1 MNSKNKNIVLF
12 VSIFIV
18 LVIFIDIIF
27 NFSGIMIENFA
38 NHAADNYNAALESNS
53 ADQQNQQNQQSEQD
67 LGEVKSLVSK
77 ISGRVFNISINP
89 RDNRIITIASPSDPK
104 KANIS
109 VNQDG
114 TLSNEGKAR
123 ELQNQQFVLERVTN
137 AQQYRTLIGTNS
149 NAGADVSSSC
159 TRYPFYVVK
168 SNAIGKTNPPWCLG
182 YETGN
187 LFVHPIGN
195 YDNQKWEVSN
205 VVVDTMSYC
214 TNNMND
220 TSTGQLRNVPD
231 SKHDQFYNNDK
242 IKVNFNFNDELKS
255 KLFGIEPSSSNSE
268 SSGKCPTYLP
278 KNSIKSLCKGC
289 DIDKI

>member
-53 ADQQNQQNQQSEQD
+53 ADQLNQLNKQEQD
-67 LGEVKSLVSK
+67 VGEVKSIVSK

-137 AQQYRTLIGTNS
+137 AQQYRKLIGTNS
-149 NAGADVSSSC
+149 NAGADVSSSSC
-159 TRYPFYVVK
+159 TRYPFYVIK
-168 SNAIGKTNPPWCLG
+168 SNAVGKTSPSWCLG

-187 LFVHPIGN
+187 LFVHQEIMITKNG
-195 YDNQKWEVSN
+195 
-205 VVVDTMSYC
+205 
-214 TNNMND
+214 
-220 TSTGQLRNVPD
+220 
-231 SKHDQFYNNDK
+231 
-242 IKVNFNFNDELKS
+242 
-255 KLFGIEPSSSNSE
+255 KLV
-268 SSGKCPTYLP
+268 TL
-278 KNSIKSLCKGC
+278 L
-289 DIDKI
+289 

>member
-1 MNSKNKNIVLF
+1 
-12 VSIFIV
+12 
-18 LVIFIDIIF
+18 
-27 NFSGIMIENFA
+27 MIENFA
-38 NHAADNYNAALESNS
+38 NHAADNYNAALESSNADAESSNS
-53 ADQQNQQNQQSEQD
+53 NKEVD
-67 LGEVKSLVSK
+67 LSNVKSIVSK

-89 RDNRIITIASPSDPK
+89 RDSRIINVSSPSDPS

-137 AQQYRTLIGTNS
+137 AQEYRKLIGTNS

-159 TRYPFYVVK
+159 TRYPFYVIK
-168 SNAIGKTNPPWCLG
+168 SNAVGKTSPPWCLG

-214 TNNMND
+214 TNNMNN
-220 TSTGQLRNVPD
+220 TSTGQMRNVPD
-231 SKHDQFYNNDK
+231 SKHDEFYNEDK

-255 KLFGIEPSSSNSE
+255 KLFGIESSGSGSGSN
-268 SSGKCPTYLP
+268 GKCPTYLP
-278 KNSIKSLCKGC
+278 KNSVKSLCRGC

>member
-1 MNSKNKNIVLF
+1 MNSKNKNILLF
-12 VSIFIV
+12 VCIFIV
-18 LVIFIDIIF
+18 AVIFIDIIF
-27 NFSGIMIENFA
+27 NFSGIMIENFS
-38 NHAADNYNAALESNS
+38 NHAADNYNSARESDNADAASSSQKPIDSRN
-53 ADQQNQQNQQSEQD
+53 
-67 LGEVKSLVSK
+67 VKSLVSK
-77 ISGRVFNISINP
+77 LSGRVFNISINP
-89 RDNRIITIASPSDPK
+89 RDNRIITIVSPSDPK
-104 KANIS
+104 KANVS

-123 ELQNQQFVLERVTN
+123 EMQNQQFVLERVTN
-137 AQQYRTLIGTNS
+137 GDQYRRLIGTNS

-159 TRYPFYVVK
+159 TRYPFYIVK

-214 TNNMND
+214 TNNMDD
-220 TSTGQLRNVPD
+220 TSTGQMRNVPD
-231 SKHDQFYNNDK
+231 SKHDKFYNDDK

-255 KLFGIEPSSSNSE
+255 KLFGIESTDSGNSG
-268 SSGKCPTYLP
+268 GKCPTYLP

-289 DIDKI
+289 DVDKI